1 MAEKKRE
8 VVEEMLK
15 GLERIS
21 FVSERLRRKYQG
33 TVQEKEGQSDSASPE
48 QYAADQME
56 ERAEAVPGD
65 GIYVARKVN
74 TVRRK
79 VDQIKEKQHEQRQN
93 KAEQTT
99 PRQGMPAN
107 EKAGYTK
114 TTQGTGRTVQQKS
127 VASADA
133 KTVSVQKLLSEKQ
146 KTSAVKIRTRG
157 LERIKSVFSGLFKGM
172 AKVTNSNIALI
183 AAGAAVV
190 VFVVLLF
197 CMVGMIFGSA
207 FGIFFTGTQSGSNSQ
222 RTIRTVMSELDAEY
236 DQTILSIQGST
247 EHDVLEIHGARPE
260 WKEVLAVYAVKTNLD
275 PNDSDELITMTKK
288 KEKKLRDVFWD
299 MVSVSS
305 KVETEKR
312 IVTTSV
318 TDESGN
324 VTEKTEKKEVT
335 VLTIRTASRS
345 ANEMAVDYGFDPEQE
360 ELLKELLDSSNDP
373 LWAGVIY

>member
-260 WKEVLAVYAVKTNLD
+260 WKEVLAVYAVKTSLD

>member
-260 WKEVLAVYAVKTNLD
+260 WKEVLAVYAVKTSLD

-299 MVSVSS
+299 MVRISS
-305 KVETEKR
+305 KVEIEKR
-312 IVTTSV
+312 MVTTSV

-324 VTEKTEKKEVT
+324 VTEKTEEKEVV
-335 VLTIRTASRS
+335 VLTIRTTNRS
-345 ANEMAVDYGFDPEQE
+345 ANEMAVDYGFDPEKE